1 VSSSG
6 ISFASSALLFRRR
19 NEMKLLSFTAA
30 LLALLVSLPSA
41 TQAQERV
48 PFAGAAAAGFDVGL
62 FVPGSNEL
70 SSSMVLNGTYEF
82 YFTPRISVRAGL
94 GWANPGFSVGAVDS
108 LMQIPLT
115 FDGQYNW
122 EGGKW
127 HPFVGAGIG
136 MHFLRFMSDQ
146 SATDNTDT
154 RLGFTV
160 GGGVEYFLN
169 RTVAVKGEGRYH
181 AIEDARG
188 EEPSGT
194 ALTIGLK
201 TYF

>member
-1 VSSSG
+1 MRLLSV
-6 ISFASSALLFRRR
+6 ASALF
-19 NEMKLLSFTAA
+19 AV
-30 LLALLVSLPSA
+30 LVSLPSTA
-41 TQAQERV
+41 LGQERV
-48 PFAGAAAAGFDVGL
+48 PYAGSAAAGFDVGM

-70 SSSMVLNGTYEF
+70 SNSVILNGTYEF

-94 GWANPGFSVGAVDS
+94 GWANPGFSIGAVDS

-115 FDGQYNW
+115 IDGIYNW

-127 HPFVGAGIG
+127 HPFVGAGMG
-136 MHFLRFMSDQ
+136 VHFLRFTSDLP
-146 SATDNTDT
+146 SADNTDT
-154 RLGFTV
+154 RLGFNI

-169 RTVAVKGEGRYH
+169 RTVAIKGEGRYH